1 MQDTLWTANEA
12 GQLICYDALT
22 GLPRTAVP
30 LASEAAAKA
39 GWRAVGLTLTKTHIL
54 VTGSDGTVR
63 WLSLPGLLAL
73 CDAADAAAAAAAAA
87 AATGTAA
94 GGEQLITAVDSVAAA
109 ADMALLC
116 ELTACVTNSSTGG
129 RCPAA
134 AAACSPLY
142 DKLVVGSADGHLH
155 CVMMDPARHDP
166 APTAAG
172 LTVGAALT
180 AAAPGSG
187 GGVSTLRSFHAG
199 RCVAA
204 AGLRPLALEAGEG
217 AKGVLCCAGE
227 DGVVRLYSTNR

>member
-1 MQDTLWTANEA
+1 VQDTLWTANEA

-22 GLPRTAVP
+22 GLPRTVVP

-87 AATGTAA
+87 AATSTAA
-94 GGEQLITAVDSVAAA
+94 AGEQLSAAAVDSTA
-109 ADMALLC
+109 ADLALLC
-116 ELTACVTNSSTGG
+116 ELTACVTNSSTGA

-155 CVMMDPARHDP
+155 SVMMDPARHDP

-172 LTVGAALT
+172 STVGAALT

-187 GGVSTLRSFHAG
+187 GGVSTLRAFHAG